1 MKSPGI
7 TSWQQVQMAVEE
19 GRQPKLVSRSEGCS
33 NPHPPKLHRQW
44 GARSV
49 SEMCVCGA
57 NPLSLGAQLQ
67 WVLLC
72 PLLGLELP
80 CELSRGLKKLH
91 TWLQSI
97 S

>member
-19 GRQPKLVSRSEGCS
+19 GRQPKLVSWSEGCS
-33 NPHPPKLHRQW
+33 NPHAPQAPPPVGSQECFRD
-44 GARSV
+44 GGG
-49 SEMCVCGA
+49 GA

-72 PLLGLELP
+72 PLLGLQLP
-80 CELSRGLKKLH
+80 RELSRGLKKLH

>member
-33 NPHPPKLHRQW
+33 NPHPPKLHCQW

-57 NPLSLGAQLQ
+57 NPFKPGCAATVGFAVPLAGFGA
-67 WVLLC
+67 
-72 PLLGLELP
+72 PM
-80 CELSRGLKKLH
+80 
-91 TWLQSI
+91 
-97 S
+97 